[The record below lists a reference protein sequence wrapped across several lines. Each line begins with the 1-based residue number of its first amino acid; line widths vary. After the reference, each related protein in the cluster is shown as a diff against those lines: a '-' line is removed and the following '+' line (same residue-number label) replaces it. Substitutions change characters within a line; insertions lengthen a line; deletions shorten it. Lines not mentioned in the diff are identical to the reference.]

1 MNALTADTITV
12 DLLERML
19 AANPRD
25 GGAWSTLGV
34 LLRRTGQLHAA
45 AACHRRGIEFD
56 PNHGGIWSNLGNVL
70 TEIGDYEEACAAH
83 EQAFRLTPTV
93 ASTQFNRAI
102 ALRKAGRFTEAVEML
117 DLGLAQD
124 PDNPTLLWE
133 RALSLLQIGEYS
145 RGFQAYEARLRI
157 PSYRN
162 RIPDGTPWDG
172 SPLNGRTLFVSTE
185 QGFGDALLM
194 TRYLPLLKAYGGRV
208 ILECHPELQ
217 RVLSGLEGVDA
228 ILTAGAP
235 LPAYDVHASLMGLPR
250 LLGTTVDTV
259 PPPVRLSVPD
269 EARAK
274 AAQLLGPANGAFR
287 VGIVWSGRIT
297 FADNGRRATS
307 LDRFLRF
314 LGVPGTQF
322 YSLQKG
328 PPEEQLAKLGTE
340 LLIRPLG
347 PHLNDFSETAA
358 VVEQL
363 DLVLMTDSSVAH
375 LAGSLGRPV
384 WNLVQYVPYWIYGHK
399 GDRTP
404 WYPSMRLFRQGL
416 DENWDSVFD
425 AARAA
430 LAEAVAAKARTAE
443 LVSS

>member
-1 MNALTADTITV
+1 MNAPSADSLTV

-45 AACHRRGIEFD
+45 AACHRRGVEFD

-70 TEIGDYEEACAAH
+70 TEIGDYAEACAAH
-83 EQAFRLTPTV
+83 EQAFRLSPD
-93 ASTQFNRAI
+93 APSTLFNYAI
-102 ALRKAGRFTEAVEML
+102 TLRKAGRFGRAVEML
-117 DLGLAQD
+117 EKGLALEPGNASLQ
-124 PDNPTLLWE
+124 WE
-133 RALSLLQIGEYS
+133 AALSRLQVGDYAA
-145 RGFQAYEARLRI
+145 GFADYEARLRI

-162 RIPDGTPWDG
+162 RIPPGMPWDG
-172 SPLNGRTLFVSTE
+172 SPLDGRTLFVSTE

-194 TRYLPLLKAYGGRV
+194 TRYLPLLKRSGGRV
-208 ILECHPELQ
+208 ILECHPELM

-228 ILTAGAP
+228 FLPAGAS
-235 LPAYDVHASLMGLPR
+235 LPGYDVHASLMGLPR
-250 LLGTTVDTV
+250 LLGTTADTV
-259 PPPVRLSVPD
+259 PPPVRLTVPD
-269 EARAK
+269 DAHAK
-274 AAQLLGPANGAFR
+274 AEGLLGTADGAFR
-287 VGIVWSGRIT
+287 VGIVWSGRVT
-297 FADNGRRATS
+297 FADNTRRATS

-314 LGVPGTQF
+314 IGVPGVQL

-328 PPEEQLAKLGTE
+328 PPEEQLAKLGTSK
-340 LLIRPLG
+340 LIVPLG
-347 PHLNDFSETAA
+347 PHLNDFAETAA
-358 VVEQL
+358 VIERL

-375 LAGSLGRPV
+375 LAGSLGKPV
-384 WNLVQYVPYWIYGHK
+384 WNLVQCVPYWIYGCE

-416 DENWDSVFD
+416 DEDWDPVFA

-430 LAEAVAAKARTAE
+430 LTEAASAKARAAE
-443 LVSS
+443 PVA